1 MKQSLVATFAM
12 CHTQLECLIDIQE
25 KARIKRSRG
34 LRKHYRVFGFHAIC
48 VLVCTH
54 IFIGMRA

>member
-25 KARIKRSRG
+25 TARIKRSRG
-34 LRKHYRVFGFHAIC
+34 LRKHYRVLG
-48 VLVCTH
+48 VMQYVC
-54 IFIGMRA
+54 

>member
-25 KARIKRSRG
+25 TARIKRSRG
-34 LRKHYRVFGFHAIC
+34 LRKHYRVLAVMRMF
-48 VLVCTH
+48 VLAYVYLL
-54 IFIGMRA
+54 A